1 MEQGLWVDAAENGQV
16 ALDKV
21 AGDRFDLILMDMNMP
36 VMDGYTAR
44 RADDGGPAGQEV
56 ADGLS

>member
-1 MEQGLWVDAAENGQV
+1 
-16 ALDKV
+16 
-21 AGDRFDLILMDMNMP
+21 MDMNMP